1 MIIFRFE
8 EVAAGDIRR
17 IAGLGCHGPNDSD
30 TLGHVGMALCQG
42 RYCGLSATQI
52 LSDTNKI
59 SPDETRYYPIRLPL

>member
-30 TLGHVGMALCQG
+30 ILGHVGMALCQG
-42 RYCGLSATQI
+42 WY
-52 LSDTNKI
+52 
-59 SPDETRYYPIRLPL
+59 